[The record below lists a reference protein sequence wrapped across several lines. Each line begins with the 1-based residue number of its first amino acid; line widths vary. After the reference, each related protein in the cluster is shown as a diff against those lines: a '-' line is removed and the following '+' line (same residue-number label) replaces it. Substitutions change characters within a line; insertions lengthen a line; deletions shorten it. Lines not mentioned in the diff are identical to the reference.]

1 MEKSVLSQRDS
12 FSSKIGVIAAAAGSA
27 IGLGNIWRFPCVT
40 GENGGGAFLVIYL
53 VIMLLIGVPVML
65 SEFIIGRRAQRNP
78 YGAFRLL
85 KPNQPWYLI
94 GILGIAAAFM
104 ILAFYTTIS
113 GWTLEYIY
121 RSLINSFSGQSVEEL
136 KSSFD
141 SFQANGL
148 FPVIWQL
155 IFMFLTALIVW
166 RGIKD
171 GIEKY
176 SKILMPLLFL
186 IIVVIAIRS
195 ITLPGSKEGLIFLFK
210 PDFSKI
216 TWEAVLKALG
226 QVFFSLSIGMGTL
239 ITYGSY
245 INKKDNLT
253 STALAVSGA
262 DTFVAIM
269 AGMAIF
275 PAAFAFGIKPNAGP
289 GLAFITLPNIFQQ
302 MTGGYFW
309 ALSFFLLL
317 AVAALTSTISFS

>member
-104 ILAFYTTIS
+104 ILAFYTTIA

-136 KSSFD
+136 KS
-141 SFQANGL
+141 
-148 FPVIWQL
+148 
-155 IFMFLTALIVW
+155 
-166 RGIKD
+166 
-171 GIEKY
+171 
-176 SKILMPLLFL
+176 
-186 IIVVIAIRS
+186 
-195 ITLPGSKEGLIFLFK
+195 
-210 PDFSKI
+210 
-216 TWEAVLKALG
+216 
-226 QVFFSLSIGMGTL
+226 
-239 ITYGSY
+239 
-245 INKKDNLT
+245 
-253 STALAVSGA
+253 
-262 DTFVAIM
+262 
-269 AGMAIF
+269 
-275 PAAFAFGIKPNAGP
+275 
-289 GLAFITLPNIFQQ
+289 
-302 MTGGYFW
+302 
-309 ALSFFLLL
+309 
-317 AVAALTSTISFS
+317 